1 MYVMKYLLIHKK
13 QEVKGPLYSFFKAKH
28 LLYHIKYNANEFH
41 ENIIIIYLINTLVTF
56 PHTHKKVLD
65 ILIKMLKLDFILIKY
80 LGNLSILF
88 QSQESYII

>member
-1 MYVMKYLLIHKK
+1 M
-13 QEVKGPLYSFFKAKH
+13 
-28 LLYHIKYNANEFH
+28 
-41 ENIIIIYLINTLVTF
+41 
-56 PHTHKKVLD
+56 HTHKKVLD